1 MPGAR
6 CSLFKISKAIRLGF
20 RAATNKRWLEMVL
33 VAKEANEERERKLLN
48 RIPKL
53 QTYYQVTRKGKARIQ
68 EEQPPEKP
76 AIPQHRMSE
85 YIIISGG
92 APTSITG
99 EHRLER
105 IIKTTEIKDAGGEN
119 APPVKRK
126 EQTYMTEFFR
136 HSSGVEEELWSLHEV
151 EGRNIDTMSALEK

>member
-1 MPGAR
+1 MKHGGIREEREEKNQKKLLPRIAQAYEEQYAGLVPGAR

-105 IIKTTEIKDAGGEN
+105 IIKITEIKDAGDEN
-119 APPVKRK
+119 APPVK
-126 EQTYMTEFFR
+126 
-136 HSSGVEEELWSLHEV
+136 
-151 EGRNIDTMSALEK
+151 